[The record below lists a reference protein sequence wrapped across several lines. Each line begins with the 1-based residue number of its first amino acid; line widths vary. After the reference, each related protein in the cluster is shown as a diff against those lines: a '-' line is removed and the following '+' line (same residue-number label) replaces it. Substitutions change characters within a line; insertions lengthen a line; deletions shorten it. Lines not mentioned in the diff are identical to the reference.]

1 MQKSKVRPG
10 QTIPDSWHHQMI
22 FGVGPGSSG
31 VPRVYLTNPLESV
44 DEVTFCEQL
53 CSPSELLIRRSDVLQ
68 RWKMSNEEASSVLP
82 KQNLQ
87 MLCEQPDERWDH
99 YNVLGQVVNV
109 IREEQFI
116 KRALQQQST
125 NGGVGGTHQ
134 SQTQFKQH
142 VKIPAD
148 NKVKKFNKFPVNWQ
162 WIHPIHLILPHTLT
176 QCEL

>member
-1 MQKSKVRPG
+1 MV
-10 QTIPDSWHHQMI
+10 
-22 FGVGPGSSG
+22 FGVGPGRFG
-31 VPRVYLTNPLESV
+31 DPRVYLTNPLESV

-53 CSPSELLIRRSDVLQ
+53 CSPSELLIRRTDVLQ

-87 MLCEQPDERWDH
+87 ILCEQPDERWDH

-125 NGGVGGTHQ
+125 NGGTHQ

-148 NKVKKFNKFPVNWQ
+148 YKVKKLSKIQIDNP
-162 WIHPIHLILPHTLT
+162 WILMYVIASDNFIIF
-176 QCEL
+176 